1 MATLSFIEIDTLA
14 GRLNASILN
23 PPTVSERTLSIYTV
37 PVGKV
42 ARIVRAH
49 KSGTDLW
56 YTITSA
62 DGAPAGSDSADAGVG
77 YVGKGVSLDGTW
89 MEAGDQL
96 VVHDTFDSEGAIG
109 SATRHPAGFLVS
121 LEVYEVV

>member
-1 MATLSFIEIDTLA
+1 MAILSFVEIETLA
-14 GRLNASILN
+14 GRLNASLLN
-23 PPTVSERTLSIYTV
+23 PPTTTERTLSIYTV
-37 PVGKV
+37 GSGKV

-62 DGAPAGSDSADAGVG
+62 DGAPSGSDSADAGVG
-77 YVGKGVSLDGTW
+77 RVGKGVDLAGTW

-96 VVHDTFDSEGAIG
+96 IVHDTFDAQGILG
-109 SATRHPAGFLVS
+109 SASRHPAGFLVS
-121 LEVYEVV
+121 LEIFSVV